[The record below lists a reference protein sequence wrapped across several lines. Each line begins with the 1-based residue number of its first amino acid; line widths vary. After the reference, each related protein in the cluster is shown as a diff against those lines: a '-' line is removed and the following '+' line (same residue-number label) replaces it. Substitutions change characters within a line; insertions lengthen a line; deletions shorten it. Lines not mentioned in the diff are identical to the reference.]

1 MKKIIVYVTATITML
16 SLSAPVV
23 AQNPEKQTQKD
34 AMQMD
39 TRQGMGSTGMMMQ
52 NMQKM
57 NKQMEEINA
66 TSDPAKRKRLMHEH
80 MQSMKEI
87 MQMMRSMGGGMM
99 MGMMSGKQGSGERM
113 NKEMGKCMDK
123 YGKGQRHEMMEQR
136 MDMMQ
141 MMMEQMMGQMMA
153 QEGMMK
159 NME

>member
-1 MKKIIVYVTATITML
+1 MKKMIVFVTATITML

-23 AQNPEKQTQKD
+23 AQDPEKQGQKD

-39 TRQGMGSTGMMMQ
+39 TRQGMGKTGMMMQ

-66 TSDPAKRKRLMHEH
+66 TSDPAKRKQLMHKH
-80 MQSMKEI
+80 MQSMKEN

-99 MGMMSGKQGSGERM
+99 MAMMSDKQGSGEMM
-113 NKEMGKCMDK
+113 NKGMGKSMKNDRE
-123 YGKGQRHEMMEQR
+123 GQRHQMMEQR

-153 QEGMMK
+153 QEGMLK